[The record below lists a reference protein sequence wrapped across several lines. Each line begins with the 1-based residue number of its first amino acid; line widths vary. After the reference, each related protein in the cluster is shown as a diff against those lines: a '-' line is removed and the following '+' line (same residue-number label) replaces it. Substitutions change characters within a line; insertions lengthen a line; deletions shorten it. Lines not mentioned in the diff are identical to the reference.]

1 MLIGSSAKKPSL
13 TKIRRIKFTLREALN
28 LSEDS
33 VVTVTQLA
41 CLETDCAPL
50 ETVFGLL
57 RPGIAQLQ
65 HKVHKATDDIHA
77 DDLIQV
83 CEAWGY
89 DIKKTVIDPLF
100 QEK

>member
-1 MLIGSSAKKPSL
+1 MLIGNSAKKPSL
-13 TKIRRIKFTLREALN
+13 TTIRRIKSTLREALN
-28 LSEDS
+28 LGEDS

-57 RPGIAQLQ
+57 QPGTTQLQ
-65 HKVHKATDDIHA
+65 YKVHKATEDIHA
-77 DDLIQV
+77 DDLMQV

-89 DIKKTVIDPLF
+89 DIKRTMIEPLF
-100 QEK
+100 QET